1 MGMVTTKRAV
11 STKRQFK
18 AIKML
23 TLLAVMCGFSMNDMI
38 AWAPISSAQ
47 AETSP
52 ATWVA
57 DVPIMPLL
65 DIEKGLGFAF
75 DNPEGRVVTIYL
87 SGKAER
93 NRVMAYYDQALA
105 PLGWTKQSNNLW
117 HRRNESLTINKTPS
131 ATLDLWKIMV
141 RPK

>member
-38 AWAPISSAQ
+38 AGGPISSAQ